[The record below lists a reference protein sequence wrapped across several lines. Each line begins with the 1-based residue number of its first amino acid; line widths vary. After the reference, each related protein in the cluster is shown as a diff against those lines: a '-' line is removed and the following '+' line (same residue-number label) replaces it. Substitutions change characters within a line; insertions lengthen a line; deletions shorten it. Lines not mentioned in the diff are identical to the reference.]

1 METLKKW
8 WNIIALYFATLD
20 AEPEEEKKEKA
31 PTEGVTKVTKP
42 KTTKKVA
49 KVKEVSVKA
58 STAIKLITEAI
69 KNEKASGK
77 KKYKS
82 RLLRELNNAIEVKNK
97 ETVDKCVSRI
107 VNYLNK

>member
-8 WNIIALYFATLD
+8 WNIIVLYFATLD
-20 AEPEEEKKEKA
+20 AEPEQKKKEKA
-31 PTEGVTKVTKP
+31 PTEEVINAT

-49 KVKEVSVKA
+49 KAKEVSVKA
-58 STAIKLITEAI
+58 STAIKMITKSIED
-69 KNEKASGK
+69 EKDSGK

-82 RLLRELNNAIEVKNK
+82 RLLRELNKAVEAKNK
-97 ETVDKCVSRI
+97 ESVTKCILRI